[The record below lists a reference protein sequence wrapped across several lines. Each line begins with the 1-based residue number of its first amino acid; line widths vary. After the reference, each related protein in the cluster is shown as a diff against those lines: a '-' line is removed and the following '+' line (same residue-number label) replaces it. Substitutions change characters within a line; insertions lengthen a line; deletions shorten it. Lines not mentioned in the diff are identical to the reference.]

1 MAQMTEKKYKELRR
15 QYLKVKSKLE
25 EAMTEQQKAQDAG
38 DLRENEEY
46 ATARART
53 EALTK
58 QKAAIEKLLSEAEI
72 VPEDRSP
79 RITIGSVVDVCK
91 TDASGNPIGQKRR
104 FVVEQTGDTVMK
116 GVLGIKSP
124 LGKVI
129 LNGTS
134 GLYKIPDN
142 GGLVYSVKKVLNA

>member
-72 VPEDRSP
+72 ARNESKRTSP
-79 RITIGSVVDVCK
+79 IKTEISVNAATL
-91 TDASGNPIGQKRR
+91 TD
-104 FVVEQTGDTVMK
+104 M
-116 GVLGIKSP
+116 
-124 LGKVI
+124 
-129 LNGTS
+129 
-134 GLYKIPDN
+134 
-142 GGLVYSVKKVLNA
+142 